1 MLFRRPLSNFNRYFA
16 LKINHCLADVKNSVK
31 YILWGYAFLLFA
43 GVYIWG
49 LFIDLTGDSG
59 LYAAISKQM
68 TESGDWL
75 TLKINGELYD
85 QKPHLLFWL
94 AGIGIKLFGNTNFAF
109 KIFPALWAL
118 AGVYFTYRLG
128 KALFSE
134 NAGRFAALVAA
145 TSQIFVLYLFDI
157 HTDTVLQTGVVLA
170 LWQLT
175 LYLKTNRAKHFILGF
190 AGVGLGMLSKGPVG
204 VVVPFFVVLFYLLF
218 QKKYT
223 HIFHPKWIPGILIAL
238 LVVSPALLH
247 LYKSFGAEGIRFFF
261 ITNNFGRISGEYAG
275 SSTDYFFYLHT
286 IVWAFLP
293 WTVFVVFALFFE
305 IKDWFSNKEKDAW
318 GIALLGSFL
327 VFTGILTIAKGKAP
341 NYFLLAVPVIAVIT
355 GKWTD
360 IVFTVHNEQKLIRVQ
375 RIFLMVFLA
384 LFAFV
389 GFVFREGNGWLLLIL
404 FFVMAAAG
412 FASILVIFG
421 RFNRL
426 LFISVVVA
434 GSFNLF
440 LASSVLPQLFAYQGA
455 RQALQI
461 FEENRSP
468 GDKLYNFELEEY
480 ELFFMAND
488 SVKHLRN
495 WEEVFATMEQSN
507 SWVYTNPVKMEEII
521 KHVETDTIY
530 TIRQRGMNRITFEF
544 LNPKTRK
551 NSLEINY
558 LMKAK

>member
-1 MLFRRPLSNFNRYFA
+1 M
-16 LKINHCLADVKNSVK
+16 KNSFK

-128 KALFSE
+128 KVLFSE
-134 NAGRFAALVAA
+134 NAGRFAALVTA

-170 LWQLT
+170 LWQLV

-190 AGVGLGMLSKGPVG
+190 AGVGLAMLSKGPVG
-204 VVVPFFVVLFYLLF
+204 AVVPFFVVLFYLVF
-218 QKKYT
+218 QKKYKQ
-223 HIFHPKWIPGILIAL
+223 IFHPKWIPGILIAL
-238 LVVSPALLH
+238 LVVSPALVH

-293 WTVFVVFALFFE
+293 WTVFVVFALFSE
-305 IKDWFSNKEKDAW
+305 IKSWFSAKEKDIR
-318 GIALLGSFL
+318 GIALLGSVM
-327 VFTGILTIAKGKAP
+327 VFTGILSIAKGKAP

-360 IVFTVHNEQKLIRVQ
+360 IVFAAHNEQKLIRAQ
-375 RIFLMVFLA
+375 RIFLIVFLA

-389 GFVFREGNGWLLLIL
+389 GFMFRAEKGWLLFVLL
-404 FFVMAAAG
+404 FIMAAAG
-412 FASILVIFG
+412 FASTLVIFG
-421 RFNRL
+421 RFKRMV
-426 LFISVVVA
+426 FISVA
-434 GSFNLF
+434 MTGSFNLF
-440 LASSVLPQLFAYQGA
+440 LNVSFIPNLFNYQA
-455 RQALQI
+455 PPQALNI
-461 FEENRSP
+461 FQANKNP
-468 GDKLYNFELEEY
+468 GDKLYNYHMEDY
-480 ELFFMAND
+480 ELFFYAKD
-488 SVKHLRN
+488 TVRQIAD
-495 WEEVFATMEQSN
+495 WEE
-507 SWVYTNPVKMEEII
+507 YYEII
-521 KHVETDTIY
+521 GKGGSWLYTTKAGYDETVKYIDIDTVYFISHK
-530 TIRQRGMNRITFEF
+530 GMNNLSLRF
-544 LNPKTRK
+544 LNLSTREV
-551 NSLEINY
+551 SMDTTCLIQIN
-558 LMKAK
+558 